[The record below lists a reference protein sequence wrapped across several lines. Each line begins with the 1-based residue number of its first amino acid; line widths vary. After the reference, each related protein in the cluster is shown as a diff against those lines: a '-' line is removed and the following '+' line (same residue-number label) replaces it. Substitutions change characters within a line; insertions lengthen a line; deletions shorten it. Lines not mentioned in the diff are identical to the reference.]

1 MLKKVPPITVLNR
14 QRKVAVKRAALQDF
28 AQRVLPACLQL
39 RSPKPGVLTTLEEVS
54 VVLVSDRRMAQLHR
68 RFLHQP
74 GPTDV
79 ITFQHGEIFVST
91 ETARRQ
97 ARRFGTTA
105 DQEMR
110 LYLAHGLLHL
120 HGFDDKEARSSAQM
134 QRAQEKLVTKVDRA
148 LRRSMTSGGEAAIF

>member
-1 MLKKVPPITVLNR
+1 MVTVLNR
-14 QRKVAVKRAALQDF
+14 QRKIPVKLPALQDF
-28 AQRVLPACLQL
+28 AERALRECLKL
-39 RSPKPGVLTTLEEVS
+39 RSPKRHVLTTLDEVS
-54 VVLVSDRRMAQLHR
+54 VVLVSDRRMAELHR
-68 RFLHQP
+68 RFLKEP

-105 DQEMR
+105 DHEMR

-120 HGFDDKEARSSAQM
+120 HGFDDKDARSAAKMKRVQEHLVASA
-134 QRAQEKLVTKVDRA
+134 L
-148 LRRSMTSGGEAAIF
+148 L